1 MFINIHLLKILSLV
15 RENDQTLA
23 ESCPELILSSSYHF
37 KITYKFTLIQR
48 LLYLNFYIFIFP
60 VHFSCYGD
68 HVTEC
73 IFYIRHLFLLQKL

>member
-1 MFINIHLLKILSLV
+1 MQLLKLLFLV

-37 KITYKFTLIQR
+37 KITYKVTLIHG
-48 LLYLNFYIFIFP
+48 LVYLNFYVFIFP

-68 HVTEC
+68 HIT
-73 IFYIRHLFLLQKL
+73 